1 MTEHSESWCRNSL
14 ESPVYSPT
22 HSMKMVPRDI
32 PRKVKLSN
40 LFNQMVAIVFDLEST
55 LIKTAYKKYKLPD
68 YDSSMN
74 VNILGS

>member
-1 MTEHSESWCRNSL
+1 MREHSEIWCRNSL
-14 ESPVYSPT
+14 ESTVYNPT
-22 HSMKMVPRDI
+22 HSMKMGLRDI
-32 PRKVKLSN
+32 LRKVRLSN
-40 LFNQMVAIVFDLEST
+40 LFNQRVAIVFDLEST

>member
-1 MTEHSESWCRNSL
+1 MTEHWESWCRNLL

-22 HSMKMVPRDI
+22 YSMKMVLRDI
-32 PRKVKLSN
+32 LGKVRLSN
-40 LFNQMVAIVFDLEST
+40 LFNQRVAIVFDLEST

-74 VNILGS
+74 INILGS

>member
-22 HSMKMVPRDI
+22 HSMKMVLRDI
-32 PRKVKLSN
+32 LRKVRLSN
-40 LFNQMVAIVFDLEST
+40 LFNQRVAIVFDLEST

-74 VNILGS
+74 INILGS